1 MSKVSKQASSNNQS
15 VVLTKSEQRRI
26 STLQTQCKN
35 YVKNINTS
43 TRNLI
48 KSLRELYNTDT
59 SQNFDKFVSTL
70 DLEKSY
76 KSKVLKIVKCKFI
89 TDNDKSLPVSF
100 STRHLIASYEDKCQ
114 KLFNSDK
121 LTSKT
126 SRSELL
132 KFVETKK
139 KSSNTD
145 DLLSGDYVSVSKQF
159 EDDESWQDVIAEV
172 DKFITRLEKKLC
184 REFNNEIRIRF
195 ANKLRI
201 VEESE

>member
-1 MSKVSKQASSNNQS
+1 MSKVSKQVSSNNQS

-59 SQNFDKFVSTL
+59 SQNFDKFMSTL

>member
-35 YVKNINTS
+35 YVKNITTS

-59 SQNFDKFVSTL
+59 SQNFDKFMSTL
-70 DLEKSY
+70 YLEKSY

>member
-1 MSKVSKQASSNNQS
+1 MSKASKKDSSNNQS
-15 VVLTKSEQRRI
+15 VALTKSEQRRI
-26 STLQTQCKN
+26 STLHTRCKN

-43 TRNLI
+43 TRSLI

-76 KSKVLKIVKCKFI
+76 KSKVLKIVKCNFI
-89 TDNDKSLPVSF
+89 ADNDKSLPVSF
-100 STRHLIASYEDKCQ
+100 STRHLIASYAEKCQ
-114 KLFNSDK
+114 KLFDSDK

-126 SRSELL
+126 SRNELL
-132 KFVETKK
+132 KLVETKK
-139 KSSNTD
+139 KSSNSQ
-145 DLLSGDYVSVSKQF
+145 DLFSGNYVSVSKQF
-159 EDDESWQDVIAEV
+159 EDDDSWKDVVEEV
-172 DKFITRLEKKLC
+172 DKFISRLEKKLC

>member
-1 MSKVSKQASSNNQS
+1 MSKVSKQVSSNNQS

-59 SQNFDKFVSTL
+59 SQNFDKFMSTL
-70 DLEKSY
+70 YLEKSY

-126 SRSELL
+126 SRNELL
-132 KFVETKK
+132 KLVETKK

-145 DLLSGDYVSVSKQF
+145 DLFSGNYVTVSKQF
-159 EDDESWQDVIAEV
+159 EDDDSWKDVVEEV

>member
-59 SQNFDKFVSTL
+59 SQNFDKFMSTL
-70 DLEKSY
+70 YLEKSY

>member
-1 MSKVSKQASSNNQS
+1 MSKVSKQVSSNNQS
-15 VVLTKSEQRRI
+15 VVLTKSVQRRI

-89 TDNDKSLPVSF
+89 TDNDKSLPMSF

-145 DLLSGDYVSVSKQF
+145 DLFSGDYVSVSKQF
-159 EDDESWQDVIAEV
+159 EDDDSWQDVIAEV

>member
-1 MSKVSKQASSNNQS
+1 MSKVSKQVSSNNQS